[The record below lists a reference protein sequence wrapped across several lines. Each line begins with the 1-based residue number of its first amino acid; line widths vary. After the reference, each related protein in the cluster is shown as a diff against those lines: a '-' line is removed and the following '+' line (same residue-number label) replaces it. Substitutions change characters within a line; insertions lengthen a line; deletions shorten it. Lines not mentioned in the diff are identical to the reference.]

1 MLISDWSSDVCSSDL
16 GLALVVVELPRL
28 PAHGEGVV
36 VAVHLV
42 GMAVVHRPVRLGE
55 LELPLVDHA
64 VVPGGEHVALEAG
77 GHELVSHD
85 VRSRPALRRG
95 LLLEGTEAE
104 DVVDGPGGV
113 ADRAATGGVPTS
125 ERRVGGKKGG

>member
-55 LELPLVDHA
+55 LELPLGDHA
-64 VVPGGEHVALEAG
+64 VVPAGE
-77 GHELVSHD
+77 
-85 VRSRPALRRG
+85 RS
-95 LLLEGTEAE
+95 E
-104 DVVDGPGGV
+104 
-113 ADRAATGGVPTS
+113 
-125 ERRVGGKKGG
+125 ERRAGKESVRPCGSRWSPTHYKTTKDTIGESGEL